1 MSAVNVIANLETW
14 TGISEIFSNA
24 ITGAALIVGAIWAYW
39 RFVRERTRW
48 PRAEIDIRFTQRS
61 LGEGTVLLNVKVKVK
76 NEGRGLMELT
86 KLRLDLHRVLRLG
99 EEMRRKIECG
109 TQFEADSVEAN
120 WPLIGQQVCDWED
133 GTAELEPGE
142 TDEIGFDFFLN
153 SETETIFLYVYLDNV
168 AKKRGNRALGW
179 AVTELYDIEVNKP
192 QGLWASLFGKEAD
205 K

>member
-1 MSAVNVIANLETW
+1 MNVIANLETW
-14 TGISEIFSNA
+14 TRISEIFSNA
-24 ITGAALIVGAIWAYW
+24 ITGVAVIIGAIWAYW

-48 PRAEIDIRFTQRS
+48 PRAEIDICFTQRS

-86 KLRLDLHRVLRLG
+86 KLRLDLHQVSPLG
-99 EEMRRKIECG
+99 EAIRRKIERG
-109 TQFEADSVEAN
+109 TQFEPDSVEAN
-120 WPLIGQQVCDWED
+120 WPLIAQHVCNWED

-142 TDEIGFDFFLN
+142 TDEFGFDFFLD
-153 SETETIFLYVYLDNV
+153 SEVETVFLYVYLDNV

-179 AVTELYDIEVNKP
+179 AVTELHDITIDKS
-192 QGLWASLFGKEAD
+192 QGLWASLLGKEAD